1 MTEQNVD
8 LGFEQY
14 DAAWGLVEHY
24 LEPIKHYFVMDGVS
38 EIMINAHNKIFIER
52 FGKTM
57 KVKESFK
64 SEYDTETLILQIAN
78 ALGQGADKDTHP
90 IIDARLPDGTRVC
103 CTFNTVSTGVNT
115 LTFRVFPK
123 VKITAD
129 MLVEYKSLTPDMLDY
144 LKKVVLLR
152 GNMLVSGGTGSG
164 KTTILNC
171 LSEYIPECDRVI
183 TCEDTKELQ
192 VNVVNMI
199 NMEAPQRR
207 KQSDDQIVID
217 LAFLIKTTLRQKPSR
232 IIVGEIRNADA
243 SFAFLQAINTG
254 HSGCWSTLHANSP
267 EKALKR
273 IQTLVA
279 SSGDLPYEVVRDEV
293 RSNLNVIIQAE
304 DTPNDG
310 KRIVEIAEVQ
320 EDGSLQKLFY
330 WDFKAKEHKADSQ
343 ALSESVVLTTASD
356 HGI

>member
-1 MTEQNVD
+1 MEHNINLNYD
-8 LGFEQY
+8 QY
-14 DAAWGLVEHY
+14 DPAWGLVEHY

-38 EIMINAHNKIFIER
+38 EIMVNAYNKIFIEQ
-52 FGKTM
+52 FGKM
-57 KVKESFK
+57 RKIDEHFK
-64 SEYDTETLILQIAN
+64 SEYDTKTLILQIAN
-78 ALGQGADKDTHP
+78 ALGQGADEDTHP
-90 IIDARLPDGTRVC
+90 IVDARLPDGTRVC
-103 CTFNTVSTGVNT
+103 CTFSSVSAGANT

-129 MLVEYKSLTPDMLDY
+129 MLVEYQSLTSEMLDY
-144 LKKVVLLR
+144 LKKTVLIR
-152 GNMLVSGGTGSG
+152 GNLLVSGGTGSG

-192 VNVVNMI
+192 IDMVNMI
-199 NMEAPQRR
+199 SLEAPNRR
-207 KQSDDQIVID
+207 KQSDDAIVVD
-217 LAFLIKTTLRQKPSR
+217 LAYLIKTTLRQKPSR

-279 SSGDLPYEVVRDEV
+279 SNGDLPYEVVHDEV
-293 RSNLNVIIQAE
+293 RSNLDVIIQAE

-310 KRIVEIAEVQ
+310 KKIVDISEVQ
-320 EDGSLQKLFY
+320 EDGTLKRMFY
-330 WDFKAKEHKADSQ
+330 WDFRAKEHKNESLA
-343 ALSESVVLTTASD
+343 ESVILNKALEYGV
-356 HGI
+356 